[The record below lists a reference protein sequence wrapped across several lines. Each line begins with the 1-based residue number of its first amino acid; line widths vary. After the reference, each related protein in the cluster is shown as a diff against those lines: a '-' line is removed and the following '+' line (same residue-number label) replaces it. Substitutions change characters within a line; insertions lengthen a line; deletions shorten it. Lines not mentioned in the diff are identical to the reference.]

1 MRNKILTHE
10 EWMEETARIERDLE
24 ESLERSE
31 RYDQIEELEDL
42 IPETKIYKD
51 LSEQINKLMHE
62 VNKLQ
67 QGEKE

>member
-10 EWMEETARIERDLE
+10 EWMEETARIETDLE

-51 LSEQINKLMHE
+51 LSEQINKLMRE

>member
-51 LSEQINKLMHE
+51 LSEQINKLMRE